1 MSALSLKGPAW
12 VTVRQYRRTLWL
24 ALALALFALAVVAGL
39 RIYTAQEPLPMR
51 DGTWI
56 PGADNHGYPKLRA
69 IMEYV
74 SVVTM
79 VLPGVVAAF
88 VAGPMVAR
96 EYESGTYQLS
106 LTQSV
111 SPADWLRS
119 KVTVATGF
127 ALLAM
132 LAVMGLFWFGRL
144 GVREGWDYHWGQAGT
159 YTATGVTALAQ
170 VLAAV
175 AVGALVGQ
183 LVRRTLP
190 AMAASGLV
198 MGVVTLAFNAYRW
211 SILPLER
218 ATGPLGADGPFTPS
232 GDHLY
237 MDSGVLTSSGTP
249 FDQAICWNQ
258 INAIPG
264 IDGDPERWEKAQEQC
279 YAEHGVTTQYLDYH
293 PESHFW
299 PTQLIETGIVLAL
312 AALAAFA
319 AFRVLRAR
327 HP

>member
-1 MSALSLKGPAW
+1 MSSLALRGPAW
-12 VTVRQYRRTLWL
+12 VTIRQYRRTLWL
-24 ALALALFALAVVAGL
+24 AGALAVLALAVVGGL
-39 RIYTAQEPLPMR
+39 RIWAAQEPMPVQGGVWVSSPDN
-51 DGTWI
+51 DG
-56 PGADNHGYPKLRA
+56 YLKLRV

-74 SVVTM
+74 SFAAIA
-79 VLPGVVAAF
+79 LPGVVAAV

-119 KVTVATGF
+119 KLTVATGV
-127 ALLAM
+127 AVLAM
-132 LAVMGLFWFGRL
+132 LAVMGVFWFGRA
-144 GVREGWDYHWGQAGT
+144 GIRDGWDYHWGQSGT
-159 YTATGVTALAQ
+159 YTATGVTAFAY

-183 LVRRTLP
+183 LVHRTLL
-190 AMAASGLV
+190 AMAAAGLV
-198 MGVVTLAFNAYRW
+198 VGALSTAFNAYRW
-211 SILPLER
+211 SILPTER
-218 ATGPLGADGPFTPS
+218 ASGPLVADSSFTPP

-249 FDQAICWNQ
+249 FDQSICWRQVNSV
-258 INAIPG
+258 PG
-264 IDGDPERWEKAQEQC
+264 VDADPGLWEKAQNQC
-279 YAEHGVTTQYLDYH
+279 YAEHDVTRQFLDYH
-293 PESHFW
+293 PSSHFW
-299 PTQLIETGIVLAL
+299 PTQLIESGIVLAL
-312 AALAAFA
+312 AALALFA

>member
-39 RIYTAQEPLPMR
+39 RIWAAQNPVAPAE
-51 DGTWI
+51 DGVWI
-56 PGADNHGYPKLRA
+56 ASPYNGGYLKLRW
-69 IMEYV
+69 ILEYV
-74 SVVTM
+74 GGAAI
-79 VLPGVVAAF
+79 VLPGVVAAV

-111 SPADWLRS
+111 RPVEWLRS
-119 KVTVATGF
+119 KLTVATVF
-127 ALLAM
+127 ATLAA
-132 LAVMGLFWFGRL
+132 LAVMGVFWLGRL
-144 GVREGWDYHWGQAGT
+144 GVRQGWDYHWGHVVT
-159 YTATGVTALAQ
+159 YAASGVTVFAY

-183 LVRRTLP
+183 LVRRTLL
-190 AMAASGLV
+190 AMSAAGLV
-198 MGVVTLAFNAYRW
+198 MGAVLAAFTSYRW
-211 SILPLER
+211 SLMPVER
-218 ATGPLGADGPFTPS
+218 LTGPLHSGPRITQDGLQMGSGMLTPA
-232 GDHLY
+232 
-237 MDSGVLTSSGTP
+237 GTD
-249 FDQAICWNQ
+249 FDQAICWDEVQ
-258 INAIPG
+258 RVPG
-264 IDGDPERWEKAQEQC
+264 VDIQEGLWDQLMNQC
-279 YAEHGVTTQYLDYH
+279 YARNGVTTEYVDYH
-293 PESHFW
+293 PASHFW